1 MGVRTALAAGAAA
14 AAAAGWAADARAAP
28 TAAECARTHAARTLA
43 PRIAADPRPRAPRV
57 FAMQFKHELRH
68 VETIAAFRTVIECR
82 IRELVLPHRARG
94 RANIVAFNEDIG
106 LMTMAAGG
114 RGALARLAFGGPG
127 GLSCESLGV
136 PCGAVGA
143 LGLITATYAPQL
155 AAYRLRFPSMTLG
168 LAQGF
173 VATTDTMVRGFMET
187 FSRLARKYGLYILG
201 SNNQARFTESTA
213 PADVALFAPAGAR
226 SAYVASD
233 PRVYNTVFL
242 WGPRDVRAD
251 GPRPLRNVVARNDK
265 LPLTPIEELLSLTPG
280 AATVENLRPYRV
292 PGTRARLGFAT
303 SLPAFI
309 YGDAVADPCADIAR
323 HYMRCLDKLGT
334 NVVIQDEANPGRW
347 TGGDGDGV
355 SKWQPLS
362 WMRSTYRATSD
373 PSVRFLY
380 NVTPHLVGN
389 LADLAFDGQTAIT
402 QRGLRGGRCHYIGNS
417 VFVPAD
423 DREEYRT
430 YAGPQPGFLA
440 IAPWVVPDG
449 PRDALRA
456 VGARLAPGSGD
467 ALENDYPDTA
477 VIADLPIPVNPRRRG
492 CRADGSPS
500 PRPRPAATPSGAK
513 ARPPRQATR

>member
-1 MGVRTALAAGAAA
+1 MALPASAVATPSTA
-14 AAAAGWAADARAAP
+14 DCMRAR
-28 TAAECARTHAARTLA
+28 AARTLA
-43 PRIAADPRPRAPRV
+43 PQIAAAPRRGAPRV

-68 VETIAAFRTVIECR
+68 VETIAAFRTAIECR
-82 IRELVLPHRARG
+82 IREVVLPHRARG
-94 RANIVAFNEDIG
+94 RPNIVAFNEDIG
-106 LMTMAAGG
+106 LMTIAAGG

-127 GLSCESLGV
+127 AVGCEPLGV

-143 LGLITATYAPQL
+143 LELIAAAYAPQL
-155 AAYRLRFPSMTLG
+155 AAYRVRFPAMTLG

-173 VATTDTMVRGFMET
+173 VATTDTAVRGFIVT
-187 FSRLARKYGLYILG
+187 FSQLAKKYGLYILG
-201 SNNQARFTESTA
+201 SSNLPRFTESTR
-213 PADVALFAPAGAR
+213 PEDVALFAPSGAR
-226 SAYVASD
+226 SAFVASD

-242 WGPRDVRAD
+242 WGPRDVRDD
-251 GPRPLRNVVARNDK
+251 GPAPLRNVVARNDK
-265 LPLTPIEELLSLTPG
+265 VPLTPIEELLAMTPG

-309 YGDAVADPCADIAR
+309 YGEPVADPCADIAR
-323 HYMRCLDKLGT
+323 HYMRCLDRLGA

-402 QRGLRGGRCHYIGNS
+402 QRGLRGGRCHYIGNR
-417 VFVPAD
+417 VFVPGD
-423 DREEYRT
+423 DREEYRK
-430 YAGPQPGFLA
+430 YAGPRPGFLA
-440 IAPWVVPDG
+440 IAPWVVADG

-467 ALENDYPDTA
+467 PLENDYPDTA
-477 VIADLPIPVNPRRRG
+477 VIADLPIPLDRRRRG
-492 CRADGSPS
+492 CRPDGSPS
-500 PRPRPAATPSGAK
+500 PRPRAATPSGAT
-513 ARPPRQATR
+513 ARPPRRASR

>member
-1 MGVRTALAAGAAA
+1 MGLRRAIGVAAA
-14 AAAAGWAADARAAP
+14 AALALPASASATP
-28 TAAECARTHAARTLA
+28 TAAACTKTRASRTVPPLL
-43 PRIAADPRPRAPRV
+43 AADPRRGAPRV

-68 VETIAAFRTVIECR
+68 VETIAAFRVAIECR
-82 IRELVLPHRARG
+82 IRDIVLPHRAR
-94 RANIVAFNEDIG
+94 RRPNIVAFNEDVG
-106 LMTMAAGG
+106 LMTVAAGG

-127 GLSCESLGV
+127 ALGCESLGA

-143 LGLITATYAPQL
+143 LGLITAAYAPQL

-173 VATTDTMVRGFMET
+173 VASTDTQVRAFVVT
-187 FSRLARKYGLYILG
+187 FSELAKRYGIYILG
-201 SNNQARFTESTA
+201 SSNLPRFTESTR
-213 PADVALFAPAGAR
+213 PEDVALFAPAGAS
-226 SAYVASD
+226 SAFVATD
-233 PRVYNTVFL
+233 PRVYNTAFM
-242 WGPRDVRAD
+242 WGPRDVRRD
-251 GPRPLRNVVARNDK
+251 GPRALRNVVARNDK
-265 LPLTPIEELLSLTPG
+265 VPLTPIEELLSMTPG
-280 AATVENLRPYRV
+280 PATGPDAVANLRPYRV
-292 PGTRARLGFAT
+292 PGTRARIGVAT
-303 SLPAFI
+303 SLPAFV
-309 YGDAVADPCADIAR
+309 YGDPPAGVDPCSDTSKY
-323 HYMRCLDKLGT
+323 YMRCLDRLGT

-402 QRGLRGGRCHYIGNS
+402 QRGLRGGRCHYIGNRT
-417 VFVPAD
+417 FVPGD
-423 DREEYRT
+423 DLEIYRH
-430 YAGPQPGFLA
+430 YVGPQPGFLA

-456 VGARLAPGSGD
+456 VGAKLAPGSGD

-477 VIADLPIPVNPRRRG
+477 VIADLPIPVDPRRRG
-492 CRADGSPS
+492 CNADGSPAK
-500 PRPRPAATPSGAK
+500 RPRG
-513 ARPPRQATR
+513 